1 MASRLTP
8 IQTKQCLLEQLDE
21 KDKQLNILQGML
33 DDTMLRVT
41 HTQPAPQMGMMC
53 MNTLMAMRKRP

>member
-1 MASRLTP
+1 MSVCLVIGLSSHTV
-8 IQTKQCLLEQLDE
+8 QTKQCLLEQLDE

-41 HTQPAPQMGMMC
+41 HTQPTPQMGMMC
-53 MNTLMAMRKRP
+53 A

>member
-1 MASRLTP
+1 MCARLSTRLTP
-8 IQTKQCLLEQLDE
+8 MQTKQCLLEQLDE

-41 HTQPAPQMGMMC
+41 HTQPTPQIGMVY
-53 MNTLMAMRKRP
+53 KRIV